1 MTPLCSRLLE
11 LGLKD
16 WGWSFDV
23 EMDDDD
29 VLDFWGV
36 EFVW

>member
-1 MTPLCSRLLE
+1 MTPLCSRFLE

-16 WGWSFDV
+16 LGWSFDV

-29 VLDFWGV
+29 VLDF
-36 EFVW
+36 